1 MILYVV
7 RRLGT
12 GLVLA
17 VLVTLLTFLL
27 LSTSFDDVA
36 SSIVGTGA
44 TPSQIHQ
51 QKAQLGLDRPLF
63 VQYGDW
69 LGHAVRGD
77 LGLSWFTSEPVRA
90 AVTARLGVTLSLVV
104 TALLLT
110 TLISVTL
117 GVLAAARGGAV
128 DRIAQGV
135 SMVGHLVP
143 NLLIAIALTYVLA
156 VKLGWFPATGYTPLA
171 EDPAGWASTIAIPVA
186 ALMMGGVAGL
196 TAQIRGAMIGEL
208 RKDYVRTL
216 RTRGISTRSVVLRH
230 ALRGAAGPALTV
242 LSLEFVQ
249 MLGGALVIEQ
259 VFALPGYGQY
269 AFNASLQGDVPIIM
283 GISLFGVLLV
293 IGVNLAV
300 DLVGGWLNP
309 KARVLS

>member
-12 GLVLA
+12 GMVLA

-36 SSIVGTGA
+36 GSIVGTGA

-156 VKLGWFPATGYTPLA
+156 VRLGWFPATGYTPLA
-171 EDPAGWASTIAIPVA
+171 EDPAGWAATIAIPVA
-186 ALMMGGVAGL
+186 ALMMSGVANL

-216 RTRGISTRSVVLRH
+216 RTRGVPTRSVVLRH

-293 IGVNLAV
+293 IGVNLTV
-300 DLVGGWLNP
+300 DLAGGWLNP

>member
-36 SSIVGTGA
+36 SSIIGTGA
-44 TPSQIHQ
+44 TPDQIHQ

-186 ALMMGGVAGL
+186 ALMMGGVANL

-216 RTRGISTRSVVLRH
+216 RTRGVPTRSVVLRH